1 MKKIIP
7 CLLVL
12 LLLLPGCGGDEE
24 EEPFKPLVYSSL
36 MAVKSTIKVGET
48 TKIKATATGSN
59 LVYTWSATLGDIL
72 GSGAEVTY
80 TASICQIGKNKITC
94 IVSNEKNQ
102 SESKTIEIEV
112 TI

>member
-1 MKKIIP
+1 MKKIIA
-7 CLLVL
+7 CLLVIFL
-12 LLLLPGCGGDEE
+12 LLSGCGGNEE
-24 EEPFKPLVYSSL
+24 EEPFKPLAYSSL
-36 MAVKSTIKVGET
+36 VAEKTTIKVGET

-72 GSGAEVTY
+72 GSGPEVTY

-94 IVSNEKNQ
+94 TVSNEKKQ

-112 TI
+112 TN

>member
-1 MKKIIP
+1 MKKII
-7 CLLVL
+7 LYLFIL
-12 LLLLPGCGGDEE
+12 FMLLPACGGDDE
-24 EEPFKPLVYSSL
+24 EEPFKPLVYISL
-36 MAVKSTIKVGET
+36 VVEKTTIKVGET

-72 GSGAEVTY
+72 GSGTEVTY
-80 TASICQIGKNKITC
+80 TASICQIGNNKITC

-102 SESKTIEIEV
+102 SESKTIEIKV

>member
-12 LLLLPGCGGDEE
+12 FLLLPGCGGDDGDD
-24 EEPFKPLVYSSL
+24 PYQPLVYTSL
-36 MAVKSTIKVGET
+36 IAEKSVIKVGET

-72 GSGAEVTY
+72 GSGTEVTY

-94 IVSNEKNQ
+94 IVSNEKNE

-112 TI
+112 II